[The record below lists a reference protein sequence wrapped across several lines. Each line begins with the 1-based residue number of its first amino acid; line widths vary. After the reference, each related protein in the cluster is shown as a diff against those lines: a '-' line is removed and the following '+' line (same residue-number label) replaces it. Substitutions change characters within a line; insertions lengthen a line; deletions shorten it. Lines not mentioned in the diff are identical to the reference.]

1 MKVPEIVRS
10 LIPLLIGLAVGGMGA
25 VSFRD
30 SMPGAKGS
38 PEERANRLEL
48 ALSKAEKQIEALE
61 NASARG
67 MDSSAARSA
76 EDRRRGRTFAD
87 GARNI
92 AEDLRAGRPVTPED
106 LFRAS
111 KPLMRDLAPI
121 FDRLRLREQQRAID
135 GMTGELARKYDL
147 NAQQQEAL
155 KKWFETRAGEEAQRW
170 QNLVE
175 ADGTRLEDMIR
186 ATRDVRPDDGL
197 ESVMTNILPP
207 EKLAQFKTERLAER
221 AQRVQSEA
229 DMKVHRINS
238 IVTLDEAQRDQIFGI
253 MARGS
258 RDYDASMALEGP
270 QGQIPVTQGG
280 DTQAAMLA
288 TLRPEQRA
296 AYEAEQQ
303 RRREAAVK
311 DAASIGLTLPP
322 NWEMLDDS
330 F

>member
-10 LIPLLIGLAVGGMGA
+10 LIPLFIGLAVGGIGA
-25 VSFRD
+25 ISFRD

-48 ALSKAEKQIEALE
+48 QLSRAEKQIAALE
-61 NASARG
+61 KASARG
-67 MDSSAARSA
+67 EGNSAARSA

-92 AEDLRAGRPVTPED
+92 AEDLRAGRPVTPDD

-111 KPLMRDLAPI
+111 KPLMRDLAPL
-121 FDRLRLREQQRAID
+121 FDRIRLKEQQRAID
-135 GMTGELARKYDL
+135 RMTGELARKYDL
-147 NAQQQEAL
+147 DGPQQEAL
-155 KKWFETRAGEEAQRW
+155 KQWFEKKAGEESQRW

-186 ATRDVRPDDGL
+186 ATRDVRPDEGI

-207 EKLAQFKTERLAER
+207 EKLAKFKSERLAER
-221 AQRVQSEA
+221 AERVQHEA
-229 DMKVHRINS
+229 DMKVQRIDS
-238 IVTLDEAQRDQIFGI
+238 IVSLDEGQRDQIFGI

-258 RDYDASMALEGP
+258 RDYDSSMALEGP

-280 DTQAAMLA
+280 DTHTAMLA

-296 AYEAEQQ
+296 AYDAELK
-303 RRREAAVK
+303 RRREVAVK
-311 DAASIGLTLPP
+311 DSASLGLTLPP